1 MARKLVLALAV
12 SISLLAAREASAIVI
27 LDYEDL
33 ELGRR
38 IEGPDDSDFSY
49 DSGELTNKVFKDED
63 FSTNHKYWYVHDVRP
78 EFASDEEDDRYI
90 KKFFTDF
97 VPHGFTGEAGW
108 RFSDTPGAGAFSIIV
123 NPTGNLIW
131 RTLSDWWENGETVR
145 VFFASTNP
153 PGLGDYGLKD
163 DLGRISYAQ
172 SYAPT
177 APTPEPGSMIL
188 LGSGLAALYGAA
200 RRRRKKK
207 DSTTQL

>member
-1 MARKLVLALAV
+1 MARKLVLALAL

-49 DSGELTNKVFKDED
+49 DSGEMTNKVFKDED

-97 VPHGFTGEAGW
+97 VPGGFTGEAGW

-131 RTLSDWWENGETVR
+131 RTLSDWWEDGETVR

-153 PGLGDYGLKD
+153 PRLDDYALKD
-163 DLGRISYAQ
+163 DLGRINYAQ
-172 SYAPT
+172 SY

-200 RRRRKKK
+200 RRRRNKK